1 MKRCLCW
8 RISLNQLRTSD
19 QAVRARDYVVTM
31 DTRASSPHA
40 KRFGWPDQSF
50 GGMAGA
56 TTVDVIA
63 SSSDVAMVLDGD
75 GVIRDV
81 AFGSEEILDQGYDGW
96 VGQPWVETVTRES
109 RPKIEA
115 LLRDA
120 AGAAQSRWRQ
130 VNHPLREGGDLPV
143 RYVAVADAGSGR
155 VVAVGRE
162 LRALSVMQQQ
172 LIEVQRAVEQDHERL
187 RHVET
192 RYRILFQMTNE
203 PVLIVKASDLT
214 ISDANPAACRL
225 LEVEA
230 DALHGRGLLTLF
242 KRKDQL
248 RVQSMLGEARA
259 ARRVDDVAVRL
270 AAPASS
276 SRFLISGSLFRQ
288 AHASYYLLRLAGG
301 PQAPTAGAAR
311 SSFVDVLEDL
321 PDGLVVADADLRIRL
336 ANAAFLE
343 MAQLAT
349 VEHARGELLEQFVG
363 RTGVDLSVLTANLRE
378 YGSVRQFATVVNG
391 QFGSREDVELSA
403 VVTGDN
409 RDRFYGFSLRPAAGR
424 RLGGGRAAAA
434 GGDLTREGSRS
445 VEHLTELVGRV
456 SLKEIVRETTDLI
469 ERLCIEA
476 ALELT
481 GDNRASAA
489 EILGLSRQSLY
500 AKLHRYGLG
509 PRGAAEER

>member
-1 MKRCLCW
+1 
-8 RISLNQLRTSD
+8 
-19 QAVRARDYVVTM
+19 M
-31 DTRASSPHA
+31 DTRATSTNARGFRSPE
-40 KRFGWPDQSF
+40 QSF
-50 GGMAGA
+50 EGLAA
-56 TTVDVIA
+56 TTTVDLIA
-63 SSSDVAMVLDGD
+63 NSSDVAMVLDGD
-75 GVIRDV
+75 GVIQDV
-81 AFGSEEILDQGYDGW
+81 AFGSDDILDQGYDGW

-120 AGAAQSRWRQ
+120 AGAAETRWRQ

-143 RYVAVADAGSGR
+143 RYMAVGDADSGR

-162 LRALSVMQQQ
+162 LRALAAMQQQ

-203 PVLIVKASDLT
+203 PVLIVKAADLT
-214 ISDANPAACRL
+214 VSDANPAASQL

-230 DALHGRGLLTLF
+230 DALQGRPLLALF

-248 RVQSMLGEARA
+248 RVQTMLGEARA
-259 ARRVDDVAVRL
+259 ARHVDDVPVRL
-270 AAPASS
+270 AAPAASG
-276 SRFLISGSLFRQ
+276 RFLISGSLFRQ
-288 AHASYYLLRLAGG
+288 AHSSYYLLRLSGG
-301 PQAPTAGAAR
+301 DQPTSSGPAR
-311 SSFVDVLEDL
+311 PNFVDVLEDL
-321 PDGLVVADADLRIRL
+321 PDGLVVADSDLRIRV

-378 YGSVRQFATVVNG
+378 YGSVRQFSTVVNG
-391 QFGSREDVELSA
+391 QFGSREEVELSA
-403 VVTGDN
+403 VVAADN
-409 RDRFYGFSLRPAAGR
+409 RDRYYGFALRPVGGR
-424 RLGGGRAAAA
+424 RLASGRGAVAA
-434 GGDLTREGSRS
+434 GDASADVPRS
-445 VEHLTELVGRV
+445 MEHLTELVGRV

-476 ALELT
+476 ALDLT

-509 PRGAAEER
+509 PRNGPEER